1 MKKDLEIIIPC
12 RLSAKRLP
20 NKPLKKINNKEMILH
35 VYENAIKASL
45 GNVSIATPDKQI
57 HEFLINKGI
66 KCFMTS
72 NKHKNGTDRV
82 YEVFSN
88 YFKEEPNYIINLQG
102 DMPFI
107 NKEIL
112 QSIASYLKKDN
123 CDICTIAGKIDH
135 TEINNKDI
143 VKVETL
149 AEISKDNFSRAQD
162 FFRIRENADVKK
174 IYHHIGV
181 YGFTKKAI
189 TKYINLKPTKSE
201 VDRSLEQMRALDNQM
216 KIEVGYT
223 NSIPLSVDTEADLD
237 KITKLNTYE

>member
-35 VYENAIKASL
+35 VYENAIKASV

-102 DMPFI
+102 A
-107 NKEIL
+107 N
-112 QSIASYLKKDN
+112 Q
-123 CDICTIAGKIDH
+123 
-135 TEINNKDI
+135 
-143 VKVETL
+143 
-149 AEISKDNFSRAQD
+149 
-162 FFRIRENADVKK
+162 
-174 IYHHIGV
+174 
-181 YGFTKKAI
+181 
-189 TKYINLKPTKSE
+189 
-201 VDRSLEQMRALDNQM
+201 EQ
-216 KIEVGYT
+216 VH
-223 NSIPLSVDTEADLD
+223 
-237 KITKLNTYE
+237 

>member
-1 MKKDLEIIIPC
+1 M
-12 RLSAKRLP
+12 
-20 NKPLKKINNKEMILH
+20 
-35 VYENAIKASL
+35 
-45 GNVSIATPDKQI
+45 
-57 HEFLINKGI
+57 
-66 KCFMTS
+66 
-72 NKHKNGTDRV
+72 
-82 YEVFSN
+82 
-88 YFKEEPNYIINLQG
+88 
-102 DMPFI
+102 
-107 NKEIL
+107 
-112 QSIASYLKKDN
+112 
-123 CDICTIAGKIDH
+123 
-135 TEINNKDI
+135 
-143 VKVETL
+143 ETL

>member
-35 VYENAIKASL
+35 VYENAIKASV

-143 VKVETL
+143 VKVKLWQKSQRIIFLVLRT
-149 AEISKDNFSRAQD
+149 
-162 FFRIRENADVKK
+162 FRIRENADVKNLP
-174 IYHHIGV
+174 HIGV

-201 VDRSLEQMRALDNQM
+201 VDRSLEQCDRQSN
-216 KIEVGYT
+216 ENRNGYT